1 MAAFSYQA
9 LDANGNL
16 SRGII
21 EGESERQVRQ
31 LLRAR
36 QLKPISVSPS
46 QAGAAWMVWRAR
58 GPRPLPLWQLVL
70 LTRQLATLVKA
81 GVPLDEALGATARQ
95 SLNAAAKT
103 VLLQLR
109 SKVVAG
115 QSFTASL
122 AAFPQIFSGLYQAL
136 VKAGEQAG
144 LLGEVLEKVADYL
157 EVRQQL
163 QNKLQMALIYPCAL
177 ISVAVLVI
185 TVLMVKVLPDL
196 NDLFI
201 RNGSQLPLLTR
212 MLMALSRG
220 VATWWPLLLLMG
232 VLVPVLLQQL
242 LQRAK
247 WRARLDAFSL
257 KLPLVGSL
265 LQAADTARFASTL
278 SLLTASGVALVD
290 ALAIAC
296 GVMGNMELRAAAS
309 VAARAV
315 EEGGSLARALEQSDQ
330 FPPLLVQMVASGES
344 SGKLDT
350 MLARA
355 ASMQER
361 ELEQTINGL
370 LKILEPLLLVVMAV
384 IVGTIVLA
392 VLLPIM
398 QMNTLV
404 G

>member
-9 LDANGNL
+9 LDANGDL
-16 SRGII
+16 SHGII

-81 GVPLDEALGATARQ
+81 GVPLDEALAATARQ

-144 LLGEVLEKVADYL
+144 LLGEVLERVADYL

-177 ISVAVLVI
+177 IGVAVLVI

-220 VATWWPLLLLMG
+220 VASWWPLMLLVI

-242 LQRAK
+242 LRHPR
-247 WRARLDAFSL
+247 WRARWDAFSL
-257 KLPLVGSL
+257 KLPLAGSL

-278 SLLTASGVALVD
+278 GLLTTSGVALVD

-296 GVMGNMELRAAAS
+296 GVMSNVVLRAAAS
-309 VAARAV
+309 VAARSV
-315 EEGGSLARALEQSDQ
+315 EEGGSLARALEHSER
-330 FPPLLVQMVASGES
+330 FPPLLTQMVASGES
-344 SGKLDT
+344 SGKLDI